1 MADTRLNL
9 TQAAKAAGITRRTL
23 YNHINQG
30 KVTASRDGKN
40 NPVIDVSE
48 LIRVYG
54 NVSLPVKKI
63 PTVSQRKNTQENFT
77 PEPLEAVRRE
87 LAELKS
93 SVTLLLED
101 KVAREEERQR
111 HESERLQLQE
121 EITRLKSELDAE
133 RHKGFWSRVFKH
145 GHRE

>member
-63 PTVSQRKNTQENFT
+63 PTVSQRKNTQENST

-87 LAELKS
+87 LAELKA

-121 EITRLKSELDAE
+121 EITRLKSELDSE
-133 RHKGFWSRVFKH
+133 RHKGFWSRVFKR
-145 GHRE
+145 GH

>member
-87 LAELKS
+87 LAELKA

-121 EITRLKSELDAE
+121 EITRLKSELDSE
-133 RHKGFWSRVFKH
+133 RHKGFWSRVFKR
-145 GHRE
+145 GH